1 MDIETTL
8 IKFNRDPNFITLRE
22 RYSTK
27 SFLEIMSVERSE
39 NRHSSFLTW
48 LLEAKDYVVNP
59 KDHPIVHLLDIVIE
73 CVKEQNNVQLPEG
86 IKDVIL
92 SRSIKDVVIEEV
104 KTEKPVKEVAVA
116 SDYKDK
122 IKDRLDIYIKCKL
135 TSTDTDLPIEIIVE
149 NKIDSTEG
157 EAKNQNKYNKTT
169 DSQEWEEYCKATQTN
184 RYYKACYDKQ
194 KNRIFIF
201 LTPNKQA
208 NRASNDQFINVSY
221 QDVLNAIIEPLLSN
235 NDISERVKILLE
247 EYVLSLS
254 LPGQYSDEEK
264 KLRPGIVLAE
274 RQQDV
279 DAIKELL
286 KNNNYKEL
294 VISTAKCLCNE
305 DEIKNIRERIEK
317 LSRDNT
323 RMEWTSKLN
332 DAIKS
337 LLEFQTDEGELSPIF
352 DLLKKF
358 GHTYKNLFIIILKTY
373 IDNCHDLEDVELNM
387 IKDTYQS
394 LLGSPK
400 DRSKFTVKNP
410 KGETILNKESKRS
423 FARFLIKEYISYQ
436 KKNMGKKMVNAYKY
450 FFVTEDYPLCIGSPK
465 DKTRYFDKDDCEYYI
480 SNQWGITRNP
490 QDDGKNDECFDV
502 IFNKV
507 FNQRLYNL
515 DADKKYS
522 TNPEDNEIGL
532 EIVDGDLW
540 KNILEGY
547 TIVVERIL
555 K

>member
-8 IKFNRDPNFITLRE
+8 IKFNRDSNFITLRE

-39 NRHSSFLTW
+39 NRHSSFLAW

-73 CVKEQNNVQLPEG
+73 CVKEQNKVRLPKG

-104 KTEKPVKEVAVA
+104 KTEKPVKDVTVA
-116 SDYKDK
+116 SYKDK

-135 TSTDTDLPIEIIVE
+135 ISTDTDLPVEIIIE

-157 EAKNQNKYNKTT
+157 EAKNLNK
-169 DSQEWEEYCKATQTN
+169 SQASDGKDWEEYCTSAQTV
-184 RYYKACYDKQ
+184 RYYMACHDNENK
-194 KNRIFIF
+194 RIFIF
-201 LTPNKQA
+201 LTPNKKENQA
-208 NRASNDQFINVSY
+208 LNDQFINVSY

-286 KNNNYKEL
+286 KNDKYKAL

-305 DEIKNIRERIEK
+305 DEINNIRKRIDK
-317 LSRDNT
+317 LSRENKKE
-323 RMEWTSKLN
+323 EWTSKLN

-337 LLEFQTDEGELSPIF
+337 LLEFQTNESELSPIF

-373 IDNCHDLEDVELNM
+373 IDNWEGTTEDVELNT

-400 DRSKFTVKNP
+400 DRSKFTVKQ
-410 KGETILNKESKRS
+410 KHDGAEILDLDEESKRS
-423 FARFLIKEYISYQ
+423 FAHFLIKEYISYQ
-436 KKNMGKKMVNAYKY
+436 KEHPEEKSPYEY
-450 FFVTEDYPLCIGSPK
+450 FKCTEDYPLCTTLQK
-465 DKTRYFDKDDCEYYI
+465 DKTRYFDKDPDCEYYI
-480 SNQWGITRNP
+480 SNQWGITKNP
-490 QDDGKNDECFDV
+490 KGDGSNDECFDV
-502 IFNKV
+502 IFNNV

-515 DADKKYS
+515 DAGKTYS
-522 TNPEDNEIGL
+522 TDSEDAGTKL
-532 EIVDGDLW
+532 EIKEELW
-540 KNILEGY
+540 KNILKDY
-547 TIVVERIL
+547 SIIIKRIF

>member
-39 NRHSSFLTW
+39 NRHSSFLAW

-73 CVKEQNNVQLPEG
+73 CVKEQEDVQLPEG

-104 KTEKPVKEVAVA
+104 KTEKPVKDVAIA

-201 LTPNKQA
+201 LTPNKQENQA
-208 NRASNDQFINVSY
+208 LNNQFINVSY

-286 KNNNYKEL
+286 KNNKYKDL

-305 DEIKNIRERIEK
+305 EEIKNIRNKIETLRRENK
-317 LSRDNT
+317 R
-323 RMEWTSKLN
+323 REWTSKLN

-337 LLEFQTDEGELSPIF
+337 LLDFQTNECELSPIF

-373 IDNCHDLEDVELNM
+373 IDNCHDLKDVELNM

-400 DRSKFTVKNP
+400 DRSKFTVK
-410 KGETILNKESKRS
+410 KEGDIILDNESKRS

-436 KKNMGKKMVNAYKY
+436 KKNMEKEMKNAYEY
-450 FFVTEDYPLCIGSPK
+450 FFVTPDYPLCKEPPK

-502 IFNKV
+502 IFNNV
-507 FNQRLYNL
+507 FNQRLYKL
-515 DADKKYS
+515 EAGKTYS
-522 TNPEDNEIGL
+522 TNPKDNEKGL
-532 EIVDGDLW
+532 EIVDDDLW

>member
-39 NRHSSFLTW
+39 NRHSSFLAW

-235 NDISERVKILLE
+235 NDIAERVKILLE

>member
-1 MDIETTL
+1 
-8 IKFNRDPNFITLRE
+8 
-22 RYSTK
+22 
-27 SFLEIMSVERSE
+27 MSVERSE
-39 NRHSSFLTW
+39 NRHSSFLAW

-73 CVKEQNNVQLPEG
+73 CVKEQEDVQLPEG

-104 KTEKPVKEVAVA
+104 KTEKPVQDVAVA
-116 SDYKDK
+116 SYKDK

-157 EAKNQNKYNKTT
+157 EAKNQNKYNET
-169 DSQEWEEYCKATQTN
+169 DGQEWAEYCQASQTN

-286 KNNNYKEL
+286 KNKEYKEL

-317 LSRDNT
+317 LSRDNK

-373 IDNCHDLEDVELNM
+373 IDNCHDLKDVELDM

-400 DRSKFTVKNP
+400 DRSKFTVKDP
-410 KGETILNKESKRS
+410 KGEIILNKESKRS
-423 FARFLIKEYISYQ
+423 FARFLIKKYNSYQ
-436 KKNMGKKMVNAYKY
+436 TENLEKKLENAYEY
-450 FFVTEDYPLCIGSPK
+450 FSVTEDYPLCIREPK
-465 DKTRYFDKDDCEYYI
+465 DKTRYFDKEDCGYYI

-490 QDDGKNDECFDV
+490 QDDGKNDECFDD

-515 DADKKYS
+515 DAGKKYS
-522 TNPEDNEIGL
+522 TNPKDNEIGL
-532 EIVDGDLW
+532 EIVDVW

>member
-1 MDIETTL
+1 
-8 IKFNRDPNFITLRE
+8 
-22 RYSTK
+22 
-27 SFLEIMSVERSE
+27 
-39 NRHSSFLTW
+39 
-48 LLEAKDYVVNP
+48 
-59 KDHPIVHLLDIVIE
+59 
-73 CVKEQNNVQLPEG
+73 
-86 IKDVIL
+86 
-92 SRSIKDVVIEEV
+92 
-104 KTEKPVKEVAVA
+104 
-116 SDYKDK
+116 
-122 IKDRLDIYIKCKL
+122 
-135 TSTDTDLPIEIIVE
+135 
-149 NKIDSTEG
+149 
-157 EAKNQNKYNKTT
+157 
-169 DSQEWEEYCKATQTN
+169 
-184 RYYKACYDKQ
+184 
-194 KNRIFIF
+194 
-201 LTPNKQA
+201 
-208 NRASNDQFINVSY
+208 
-221 QDVLNAIIEPLLSN
+221 
-235 NDISERVKILLE
+235 
-247 EYVLSLS
+247 
-254 LPGQYSDEEK
+254 
-264 KLRPGIVLAE
+264 
-274 RQQDV
+274 
-279 DAIKELL
+279 
-286 KNNNYKEL
+286 
-294 VISTAKCLCNE
+294 
-305 DEIKNIRERIEK
+305 
-317 LSRDNT
+317 
-323 RMEWTSKLN
+323 MEWTSKLN

-436 KKNMGKKMVNAYKY
+436 KKNMEKKMVNAYKY

-490 QDDGKNDECFDV
+490 QDDSKNDECFDV
-502 IFNKV
+502 IFNNV

-515 DADKKYS
+515 DADKRYS

-547 TIVVERIL
+547 TIVVEQIL

>member
-1 MDIETTL
+1 
-8 IKFNRDPNFITLRE
+8 
-22 RYSTK
+22 
-27 SFLEIMSVERSE
+27 MSVERSE
-39 NRHSSFLTW
+39 NRHSSFLAW

-104 KTEKPVKEVAVA
+104 KIEKPVKDVAVA
-116 SDYKDK
+116 SYKDK

-135 TSTDTDLPIEIIVE
+135 ISTDTDLPIEIIVE

-157 EAKNQNKYNKTT
+157 EAKNQNKYNEET
-169 DSQEWEEYCKATQTN
+169 DGKEWGDYCKASQTN

-286 KNNNYKEL
+286 ENDEYKKL
-294 VISTAKCLCNE
+294 VFSTAKCLCNE
-305 DEIKNIRERIEK
+305 DGIENIRNNIEELK
-317 LSRDNT
+317 QKNT
-323 RMEWTSKLN
+323 RMKWTSKLN

-373 IDNCHDLEDVELNM
+373 IDNCDDLKDVELDM

-400 DRSKFTVKNP
+400 DRSKFTVKNSN
-410 KGETILNKESKRS
+410 GEIILNKESKRS
-423 FARFLIKEYISYQ
+423 FARFLIKKYNSYQ
-436 KKNMGKKMVNAYKY
+436 KENLEKKLVNAYEY
-450 FFVTEDYPLCIGSPK
+450 FSVTEDYPLCIGSPK

-502 IFNKV
+502 IFNYV

-515 DADKKYS
+515 EAGKTYS
-522 TNPEDNEIGL
+522 TNPKDNNERGL
-532 EIVDGDLW
+532 EIKWSETHPW